1 MMGELIDDL
10 LTFSRY
16 SSQEANK
23 TNVDMQQM
31 VDSVYRELI
40 NSPVQSKVEFH
51 FHDLPTMQCDAA
63 MIRQV
68 WINLIGNAIKFSSRK
83 AKSIIEIGC
92 KTEEDEMVFYVKDNG
107 AGFDMAYA
115 SKLFFVFKR
124 LPATKDYDGNGV
136 GLAIVKRIIELHN
149 GRVWAEGK
157 VNEGAT
163 FYFSLPGRPSK

>member
-1 MMGELIDDL
+1 
-10 LTFSRY
+10 
-16 SSQEANK
+16 
-23 TNVDMQQM
+23 
-31 VDSVYRELI
+31 
-40 NSPVQSKVEFH
+40 
-51 FHDLPTMQCDAA
+51 
-63 MIRQV
+63 
-68 WINLIGNAIKFSSRK
+68 
-83 AKSIIEIGC
+83 
-92 KTEEDEMVFYVKDNG
+92 MVFYVKDNG

-115 SKLFFVFKR
+115 SKLFLVFKR